1 MVRTGIRAAQK
12 ENLPMAE
19 QQKAWDTAYEWKAVT
34 LLGLGF
40 GLVGLD
46 RWIIAPMLPK
56 ILPDLGLNAQDA
68 GNIIGA
74 LGLSWGVFA
83 IIMGGISDKIGLR
96 KVLIPSILGF
106 SLLSGLSGMATGL
119 TSLILIRVVMGFT
132 EGSFAPTSFAATND
146 ASNPKRLGINQGIQ
160 QCGFALFGLAIA
172 PILATQLLQVM
183 SWRSVFLLV
192 AVPGFIL
199 GILMF
204 FVIREP
210 RNAAAAAAAM
220 NPHAGGTAGWSQVLK
235 VRNILLS
242 MAALFCAM
250 TGVFVLSGMLS
261 LYLTGYLKLT
271 LQQSGFVASA
281 VGWGGFL
288 GQFAWPGLSDILGR
302 RVTAV
307 VGFMGAAVMLYFFQH
322 TGANMGMLF
331 GLLFV
336 AAFFT
341 LGLVAL
347 LTGPIATEAAPVGLI
362 SSAIGLVVGSGEIS
376 AGVAQLIAGFVAKN
390 FGIQNIL
397 YLPLGAVVLGVFITL
412 FLKETA
418 PRKVHGRPQPVRLA
432 A

>member
-1 MVRTGIRAAQK
+1 
-12 ENLPMAE
+12 MAE
-19 QQKAWDTAYEWKAVT
+19 QHKAWDTSYEWKAVT

-46 RWIIAPMLPK
+46 RWIIAPMLPN
-56 ILPDLGLNAQDA
+56 ILKDLNLNAQDA

-74 LGLSWGVFA
+74 LGLSWGLFA
-83 IIMGGISDKIGLR
+83 IIMGGVSDKIGLR

-146 ASNPKRLGINQGIQ
+146 ASHPKRLGINQGIQ

-172 PILATQLLQVM
+172 PILATQLLQFM
-183 SWRSVFLLV
+183 SWRWVFVMV
-192 AVPGFIL
+192 AVPGVIL
-199 GILMF
+199 GTLMF
-204 FVIREP
+204 FIIREP
-210 RNAAAAAAAM
+210 KKGAAPSDVV
-220 NPHAGGTAGWSQVLK
+220 NPHAAPAGGSWSQVLK
-235 VRNILLS
+235 SRNIVLS

-261 LYLTGYLKLT
+261 LYLTDYLKLT
-271 LQQSGFVASA
+271 LQQAGFVASA
-281 VGWGGFL
+281 VGWGGFI

-307 VGFMGAAVMLYFFQH
+307 IGFIGAAIMLYFFQQ

-331 GLLFV
+331 GLLMV

-376 AGVAQLIAGFVAKN
+376 AGIAQVIAGFVAKN

-397 YLPLGAVVLGVFITL
+397 YLPLGAVVLGIFITI

-418 PRKVHGRPQPVRLA
+418 PSKVNRGSGKPVGVGA
-432 A
+432 H

>member
-1 MVRTGIRAAQK
+1 
-12 ENLPMAE
+12 MAE
-19 QQKAWDTAYEWKAVT
+19 QQRVWDTAYEWKAVT

-83 IIMGGISDKIGLR
+83 IVMGGISDKIGLR

-146 ASNPKRLGINQGIQ
+146 ASHPKRLGINQGIQ

-172 PILATQLLQVM
+172 PILATQLLQFM
-183 SWRSVFLLV
+183 SWRWVFVMV
-192 AVPGFIL
+192 AIPGLIL

-204 FVIREP
+204 FTIREP
-210 RNAAAAAAAM
+210 GKGKAAKSSDVV
-220 NPHAGGTAGWSQVLK
+220 NPHAGGTGGWSQVFK
-235 VRNILLS
+235 VRNIVLS

-261 LYLTGYLKLT
+261 LYLTEYLKLN
-271 LQQSGFVASA
+271 LQQAGFVASA
-281 VGWGGFL
+281 VGWGGFI
-288 GQFAWPGLSDILGR
+288 GQFAWPGLSDIFGR
-302 RVTAV
+302 RITAV
-307 VGFMGAAVMLYFFQH
+307 IGFIGAAIMLYFFQR
-322 TGANMGMLF
+322 TGAEM
-331 GLLFV
+331 GLLFGFLMV

-347 LTGPIATEAAPVGLI
+347 LTGPVATEAAPAGLI

-376 AGVAQLIAGFVAKN
+376 AGIAQVIAGFVAKN

-397 YLPLGAVVLGVFITL
+397 WLPFGAVVLGVFICL

-418 PRKVHGRPQPVRLA
+418 PRKVHSTAQPAKVA

>member
-1 MVRTGIRAAQK
+1 
-12 ENLPMAE
+12 MAE
-19 QQKAWDTAYEWKAVT
+19 QQKAWDTSYEWKAVT

-56 ILPDLGLNAQDA
+56 ILPDLGLNEQDA

-74 LGLSWGVFA
+74 LGLSWGLFA
-83 IIMGGISDKIGLR
+83 IIMGGVSDKIGLR
-96 KVLIPSILGF
+96 KVLIPSIIGF
-106 SLLSGLSGMATGL
+106 SLLSGLSGMASGL

-146 ASNPKRLGINQGIQ
+146 ASHPKRLGINQGLQ

-183 SWRSVFLLV
+183 SWRAVFLVV
-192 AVPGFIL
+192 AIPGLIL

-210 RNAAAAAAAM
+210 KKGAAPSNVV
-220 NPHAGGTAGWSQVLK
+220 NPHAAPVSGSWSQVLK
-235 VRNILLS
+235 SRNILLS

-271 LQQSGFVASA
+271 LQQAGFVASA
-281 VGWGGFL
+281 VGWGGFI

-302 RVTAV
+302 RPTAV
-307 VGFMGAAVMLYFFQH
+307 VGFIGAAIMLYFFQQ
-322 TGANMGMLF
+322 TGANMTALF
-331 GLLFV
+331 AYLFV

-341 LGLVAL
+341 LGMVAL
-347 LTGPIATEAAPVGLI
+347 LTGPIATEAAPIGLI

-376 AGVAQLIAGFVAKN
+376 AGIAQVIAGFVAKN

-397 YLPLGAVVLGVFITL
+397 YLPLGAVVLGIFITM
-412 FLKETA
+412 FLRETA
-418 PRKVHGRPQPVRLA
+418 PSKVGSSSGQPAKVGA
-432 A
+432 H